1 MFLTTEGKDDGEFE
15 KPGGPVRMPFQLKA
29 GAGGKK
35 YIYIDIGIHKI
46 CNGLASEGGQNSR
59 AL

>member
-15 KPGGPVRMPFQLKA
+15 EPGGPVRMPFQLKA

-35 YIYIDIGIHKI
+35 VYLYRYRHTQDM
-46 CNGLASEGGQNSR
+46 
-59 AL
+59 